1 VSKSPVKE
9 IEDRPLQ
16 INENFAPVGSP
27 QKFAMHKVESI
38 PCTPE
43 AKTNKYHRVNSP
55 LKQEPVL
62 ISEQSCSFSPD
73 SKFLMSN
80 RTNGRASVR
89 DQEIGEAE
97 AELERIANEINLY
110 RVERAKKLRQQIP
123 TLDVTSP
130 DSDKACEFKNR
141 DRSRVLK
148 SLMNMVLAEGDITP
162 SPVKQLSEKLE
173 KEDNNSSLRI
183 LSSDGEMPPL
193 EN

>member
-1 VSKSPVKE
+1 
-9 IEDRPLQ
+9 
-16 INENFAPVGSP
+16 
-27 QKFAMHKVESI
+27 
-38 PCTPE
+38 
-43 AKTNKYHRVNSP
+43 
-55 LKQEPVL
+55 
-62 ISEQSCSFSPD
+62 
-73 SKFLMSN
+73 MSN